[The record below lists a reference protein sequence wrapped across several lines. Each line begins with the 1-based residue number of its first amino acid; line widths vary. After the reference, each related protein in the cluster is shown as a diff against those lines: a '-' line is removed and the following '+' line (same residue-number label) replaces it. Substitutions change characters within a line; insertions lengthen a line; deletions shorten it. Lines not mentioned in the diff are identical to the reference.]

1 MATTMASDLIVPE
14 VWGNAIMTTVPG
26 KSVLQALSSVDTDLV
41 GEPGDTVHFP
51 KWDYIGDAD
60 DLTEGVAMDTETM
73 SMSDSKATIKEAGK
87 AVELTDRAV
96 LTAIDDPDDAAR
108 GQLALSIARKIDTD
122 LRSAALY
129 EHTNA
134 GDGVDEEPT
143 TAPLKSDGGTA
154 FNWAAYVGA
163 VALLGDEYD
172 PSDIRGIVISSA
184 QHASL
189 LVDDHFTSSLTAP
202 NAEGV
207 LTRGRVGFLGAVPVI
222 LSDRGSAT
230 GAQKALIIRQGALAL
245 KYKRQAIVESDRDIL
260 KRTNVITTNAHY
272 ATKRTDDRGII
283 VVTTTEA

>member
-1 MATTMASDLIVPE
+1 MATTVASDLIVPE

-26 KSVLQALSSVDTDLV
+26 KSVLQGLSSVDDELV

-51 KWDYIGDAD
+51 KWDYIGDAE
-60 DLTEGVAMDTETM
+60 DLTEGVAMDTEKM
-73 SMSDSKATIKEAGK
+73 SMSDSAATIKEAGK

-96 LTAIDDPDDAAR
+96 LTAIDDPDDQAR

-122 LRSAALY
+122 LRAAALY

-134 GDGVDEEPT
+134 GGGDPIPT
-143 TAPLKSDGGTA
+143 TAPLKFDGGTN
-154 FNWAAYVGA
+154 FGWSDYVAAI
-163 VALLGDEYD
+163 ALLGDEYE
-172 PSDIRGIVISSA
+172 PSDIRGIVVSSA

-189 LVDDHFTSSLTAP
+189 LNDDNFKSSLTAP
-202 NAEGV
+202 GGEGV
-207 LTRGRVGFLGAVPVI
+207 LTRGRVGFLGSVPVI
-222 LSDRGSAT
+222 LSDRGSAS

-245 KYKRQAIVESDRDIL
+245 KYKRRAIVESDRDIL